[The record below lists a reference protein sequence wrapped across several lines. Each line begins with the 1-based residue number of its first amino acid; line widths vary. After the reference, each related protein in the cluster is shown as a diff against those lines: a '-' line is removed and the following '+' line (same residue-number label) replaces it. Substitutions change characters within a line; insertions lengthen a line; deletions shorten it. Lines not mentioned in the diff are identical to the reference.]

1 MNSNFTGKIK
11 HETVFVCYG
20 NVNPSSVVGYKYVI
34 LEPFFYNQKE
44 IQQFKESNENI
55 FAYLSLGEINV
66 YSKFYEKLKSLTIGR
81 NKNWNSL
88 LLNLETKETI
98 AVLTEAIDEFIELGY
113 SGIFFDNLDNFGIY
127 GQQTNQKL
135 KLLEF
140 IKNMNSKY
148 PNHMFIQNA
157 GLEFIDLTYKFVDA
171 ILFESVAS
179 QYDFGNKSY
188 HLRSEK
194 EFKIRQEKINEIG
207 DKYNIPVLVV
217 EYANSYDDYNEIIK
231 RLYLNK
237 LHFFVGNIDL
247 QTIPNYS

>member
-1 MNSNFTGKIK
+1 MNSNSTGKIK

-179 QYDFGNKSY
+179 QYDFENKSY